1 MYLVC
6 SYLYE
11 LGVSCASCRTTATM
25 NSSLSAAD
33 KILFTFLQ
41 REAKCLIRFAA
52 SERHR
57 DFITKQKCDAKCW
70 DVSAAWDSD
79 LSLCMCLSVC
89 LSVCMR
95 TPVCMFVCVCVYVI
109 TITMTHVH
117 TYICTLQIGF

>member
-1 MYLVC
+1 MC

-11 LGVSCASCRTTATM
+11 LGVSCASCRTTTTM

-70 DVSAAWDSD
+70 DVSAAAAWDSD
-79 LSLCMCLSVC
+79 LCLCLCLCVLASVC
-89 LSVCMR
+89 VRQYVRM
-95 TPVCMFVCVCVYVI
+95 PVCM
-109 TITMTHVH
+109 
-117 TYICTLQIGF
+117 

>member
-6 SYLYE
+6 LYLYE
-11 LGVSCASCRTTATM
+11 LGVSCASCRTTTTTM

-41 REAKCLIRFAA
+41 REAKCLIRCAA

-79 LSLCMCLSVC
+79 LSACVC

-95 TPVCMFVCVCVYVI
+95 TPVCMYVCDNYNHDAC
-109 TITMTHVH
+109 
-117 TYICTLQIGF
+117 TYEHCKSDSSCL

>member
-1 MYLVC
+1 M
-6 SYLYE
+6 
-11 LGVSCASCRTTATM
+11 SCASCHTTTTTM

-41 REAKCLIRFAA
+41 REANCLIRCAA

-70 DVSAAWDSD
+70 DVSVAWDSD
-79 LSLCMCLSVC
+79 LSANVCVC

-95 TPVCMFVCVCVYVI
+95 TLVCMYVI
-109 TITMTHVH
+109 TIVMTHVH
-117 TYICTLQIGF
+117 MYVHCKSDSSCL